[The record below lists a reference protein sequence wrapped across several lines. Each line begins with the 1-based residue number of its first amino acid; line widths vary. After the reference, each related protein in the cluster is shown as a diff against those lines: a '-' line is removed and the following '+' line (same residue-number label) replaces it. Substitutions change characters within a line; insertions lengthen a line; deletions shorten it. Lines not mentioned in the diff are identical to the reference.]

1 MGNRGFTCTRLES
14 WAQINEDIL
23 KDLVPLET
31 NEENEQKR
39 PASHFLVFIKKRRVT
54 FHIFTIF

>member
-31 NEENEQKR
+31 NEENEQKKTR
-39 PASHFLVFIKKRRVT
+39 ISFFS
-54 FHIFTIF
+54 FY